1 MDKIDKKIVTLLQ
14 KNARTPLKALA
25 EKVMATE
32 LLRQNHTHASLKAAS
47 VLVLVV
53 LTVAVLKVLVQHSV
67 QMHHAAIHN
76 VLTLVKNSAIH
87 AHAQLVIVQ
96 HALAVTQRHVVHV
109 ASLNGNHA
117 YRS

>member
-1 MDKIDKKIVTLLQ
+1 
-14 KNARTPLKALA
+14 
-25 EKVMATE
+25 MATE
-32 LLRQNHTHASLKAAS
+32 LLPKNHMLANLKVAPA
-47 VLVLVV
+47 LVLVV
-53 LTVAVLKVLVQHSV
+53 LKVPVQHSV
-67 QMHHAAIHN
+67 LTRHAAIHN